1 MAFLKILFYLIV
13 LIVVLFLSYHTTRIL
28 GRGMSLKQRS
38 AGMQVLDQMTVGRDS
53 FLLVVKVQEEILLLG
68 VSPAGITRLEK
79 LDTYETLA
87 PAETTPDFAAV
98 LTSRLKARRNG
109 DDQGKRGGRETQ

>member
-13 LIVVLFLSYHTTRIL
+13 LILVLFLAYHTTRIL

-38 AGMQVLDQMTVGRDS
+38 AGVQVLDQMAVGRDS

-79 LDTYETLA
+79 LDTYETLE
-87 PAETTPDFAAV
+87 PAEAPPDFVAV
-98 LTSRLKARRNG
+98 LTAQLKARKNRDNE
-109 DDQGKRGGRETQ
+109 GKRGGREKQ